1 MEDDA
6 AQSRPPLSP
15 EEELKQRLERLER
28 EAAELRNALK
38 ASQQPPR
45 EDPKPAPEPTQ
56 YYFPPPGSTA
66 SPEPVHEPAPA
77 VPNESVPAEEEVVVP
92 PTQAQIDAAENY
104 LRQARLAK
112 SRGQG
117 QQAMTFLQQA
127 ESVAPNAPTVLEFIG
142 DELAEKGHFR
152 NARETY
158 AKALRLDPKN
168 VRIENKYGLMVL
180 KSSSFATMADP
191 LGGTEIVAGAKSA
204 FMMSVFI
211 PGLGQIVLGDYIKG
225 AVYAGIWIACLVW
238 VIVMRDS
245 VSGLIS
251 SIFGHRIGEKPHY
264 SNAIFFPLIVGVL
277 VYVTSLFDA
286 GAKVKHHEGRI
297 TLPTRPEPP
306 ANLPFE

>member
-6 AQSRPPLSP
+6 AEPGPPLNA

-28 EAAELRNALK
+28 EAAELREALK
-38 ASQQPPR
+38 GNQQPTP
-45 EDPKPAPEPTQ
+45 EEPKPPQEQTQ
-56 YYFPPPGSTA
+56 YYFPPAGSGAAPQDQAEPTA
-66 SPEPVHEPAPA
+66 TPAP
-77 VPNESVPAEEEVVVP
+77 VSAEEEVLVP

-112 SRGQG
+112 TRGQG

-158 AKALRLDPKN
+158 AKALKLESKN

-180 KSSSFATMADP
+180 KSSSFGTMADP

-225 AVYAGIWIACLVW
+225 AVYAGVWIACLIW
-238 VIVMRDS
+238 IIVMRDS